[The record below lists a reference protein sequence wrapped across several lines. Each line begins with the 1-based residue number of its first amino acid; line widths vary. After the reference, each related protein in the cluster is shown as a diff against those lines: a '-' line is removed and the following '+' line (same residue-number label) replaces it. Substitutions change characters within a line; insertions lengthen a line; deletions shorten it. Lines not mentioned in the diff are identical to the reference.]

1 MQPQNHKEETQDS
14 SKTME
19 AQGTAEEPQGLR
31 YKVGERETGRT
42 IQVMNLGGA
51 MEKLAM
57 DFCNETKWN

>member
-1 MQPQNHKEETQDS
+1 
-14 SKTME
+14 ME

-57 DFCNETKWN
+57 DFWNETKWN